1 MNEILQ
7 TYYHNTSS
15 TKHHCRRYEP
25 MTSYPFF
32 VVCSVYCFLQCLLT
46 LNHVE
51 LVYSGDLHIMTTA
64 EPQKIVKTLKGGHT
78 ATVRCLHWDNSVL
91 YVLNIHCIFLFLTRK
106 IKKKRFRL
114 RACNIKQNSFIPYH
128 KNELWEK
135 EKVQENRQCIIMIRR
150 FSYQISTDV
159 IRWANHWTCFCM
171 SFWRP
176 TRC

>member
-32 VVCSVYCFLQCLLT
+32 VVCSVFCFLQCLLT
-46 LNHVE
+46 LNPVE
-51 LVYSGDLHIMTTA
+51 LVYSGDLQIMTTD

-114 RACNIKQNSFIPYH
+114 RACNIKQNSFIPIT
-128 KNELWEK
+128 KTSSEK
-135 EKVQENRQCIIMIRR
+135 KRKYKR
-150 FSYQISTDV
+150 TDN
-159 IRWANHWTCFCM
+159 ALL
-171 SFWRP
+171 
-176 TRC
+176 

>member
-1 MNEILQ
+1 MRYYRRIIITQAQQSITVAGMNRWRHIRFLL
-7 TYYHNTSS
+7 
-15 TKHHCRRYEP
+15 
-25 MTSYPFF
+25 F
-32 VVCSVYCFLQCLLT
+32 VLCFVFAIT
-46 LNHVE
+46 VNHVE
-51 LVYSGDLHIMTTA
+51 LVYSGDLQIMTTD

-78 ATVRCLHWDNSVL
+78 TTVRCLHWDNSVL